1 MSDWVDYDFDSQI
14 RRRPTSY
21 LQDLKQP
28 VDVFSA
34 MGVMH
39 PQIEA
44 LAKYLYETEDIYNA
58 TGVELDRFGEYANVE
73 RDGRDDDAYRVAIL
87 NAVLSASYSGTPW
100 QVMNI
105 AAVSTRSQDVE
116 LVERSHAAFSV
127 HVTGKSIP
135 QDIDSLVDN
144 ASAAGVRAY
153 ATFDY
158 GLGGFS
164 LSGIDTQSGYALQV
178 ANSTAMQVDVDTA
191 LGILRGASYLGGS
204 YLDTVYALTGI
215 TGLLQVQN
223 DYLGVKDNDYLLI
236 GSGFSVASSY
246 LCGTMPRG

>member
-14 RRRPTSY
+14 RRRPSSY
-21 LQDLKQP
+21 LQDMKQP

-39 PQIEA
+39 PPIEA
-44 LAKYLYETEDIYNA
+44 LAKYIYDSENIYNA
-58 TGVELDRFGEYANVE
+58 SGYELDRFGEYANIN
-73 RDGRDDDAYRVAIL
+73 RDGRSDDEYRVAIL

-105 AAVSTRSQDVE
+105 AAASTRSTDVE
-116 LVERSHAAFSV
+116 LVERSDAAFSV
-127 HVTGKSIP
+127 HITGVSIP
-135 QDIDSLVDN
+135 ENIDSLVDI

-164 LSGIDTQSGYALQV
+164 LAGIDTQSGYALQI
-178 ANSTAMQVDVDTA
+178 ADNTAMQVDDDTA
-191 LGILRGASYLGGS
+191 LGILRGATYLGGS
-204 YLDTVYALTGI
+204 YLDTVYATTGI
-215 TGLLQVQN
+215 SGLLQVN
-223 DYLGVKDNDYLLI
+223 GEYISVKNNDYLLI
-236 GSGFSVASSY
+236 GSGFNVAGTY
-246 LCGTMPRG
+246 LCGAMPRG